1 MKDNLVVKHN
11 DLVTA
16 SYAMTRHEQNLLL
29 SCISQIDSR
38 KRLDEGQVFTLTVEQ
53 ARDLFYNGND
63 QYNAYRDLKTASERL
78 FERKIRLQLDNGK
91 ELLTRFVQSVI
102 FDPEAGAVNIRFAT
116 DIYPYLSELE
126 KNFTKYRLAN
136 IVQLTS
142 VYAVRLYELLICW
155 LGQGLHNKEFDIDD
169 FRRLMGIDDKY
180 SQFGELKKRVIV
192 PALEQINEFTDHQIR
207 VSYRKVGRV
216 FRFIAF
222 SFNAKDVKQAK
233 IGGSTTKTE
242 KRPKQ
247 AKKGQN
253 ERDDKTVDMFTQM
266 TDKQIAMFSRKLAEL
281 PELSHFAT
289 GEAGRSYEAFA
300 ELIASELN
308 NPLKKIKY
316 MPYLEKVGF
325 KGL

>member
-1 MKDNLVVKHN
+1 
-11 DLVTA
+11 
-16 SYAMTRHEQNLLL
+16 
-29 SCISQIDSR
+29 
-38 KRLDEGQVFTLTVEQ
+38 
-53 ARDLFYNGND
+53 
-63 QYNAYRDLKTASERL
+63 
-78 FERKIRLQLDNGK
+78 
-91 ELLTRFVQSVI
+91 
-102 FDPEAGAVNIRFAT
+102 
-116 DIYPYLSELE
+116 
-126 KNFTKYRLAN
+126 
-136 IVQLTS
+136 
-142 VYAVRLYELLICW
+142 
-155 LGQGLHNKEFDIDD
+155 
-169 FRRLMGIDDKY
+169 MGVDDKY
-180 SQFGELKKRVIV
+180 SQFGQLKDRVIT

-233 IGGSTTKTE
+233 IGRLPQRQR

-300 ELIASELN
+300 QVIASELN
-308 NPLKKIKY
+308 NP
-316 MPYLEKVGF
+316 
-325 KGL
+325 

>member
-1 MKDNLVVKHN
+1 MTN
-11 DLVTA
+11 TA
-16 SYAMTRHEQNLLL
+16 SL
-29 SCISQIDSR
+29 DS
-38 KRLDEGQVFTLTVEQ
+38 
-53 ARDLFYNGND
+53 
-63 QYNAYRDLKTASERL
+63 LKT
-78 FERKIRLQLDNGK
+78 
-91 ELLTRFVQSVI
+91 VVI
-102 FDPEAGAVNIRFAT
+102 TPCSGTN
-116 DIYPYLSELE
+116 
-126 KNFTKYRLAN
+126 
-136 IVQLTS
+136 
-142 VYAVRLYELLICW
+142 
-155 LGQGLHNKEFDIDD
+155 
-169 FRRLMGIDDKY
+169 
-180 SQFGELKKRVIV
+180 KRVHR
-192 PALEQINEFTDHQIR
+192 PPNR

-233 IGGSTTKTE
+233 IGETTTKTE

-300 ELIASELN
+300 QVIASELN

>member
-1 MKDNLVVKHN
+1 
-11 DLVTA
+11 
-16 SYAMTRHEQNLLL
+16 
-29 SCISQIDSR
+29 
-38 KRLDEGQVFTLTVEQ
+38 
-53 ARDLFYNGND
+53 
-63 QYNAYRDLKTASERL
+63 
-78 FERKIRLQLDNGK
+78 
-91 ELLTRFVQSVI
+91 
-102 FDPEAGAVNIRFAT
+102 
-116 DIYPYLSELE
+116 
-126 KNFTKYRLAN
+126 
-136 IVQLTS
+136 
-142 VYAVRLYELLICW
+142 
-155 LGQGLHNKEFDIDD
+155 
-169 FRRLMGIDDKY
+169 MGVDDKY
-180 SQFGELKKRVIV
+180 SQFGQLKDRVIT

-233 IGGSTTKTE
+233 IGRLPQRQRNAQNKLKRGKMNVMTK
-242 KRPKQ
+242 RSI
-247 AKKGQN
+247 
-253 ERDDKTVDMFTQM
+253 FTQM

-300 ELIASELN
+300 QVIASELN

>member
-1 MKDNLVVKHN
+1 M
-11 DLVTA
+11 
-16 SYAMTRHEQNLLL
+16 
-29 SCISQIDSR
+29 SCSSVG
-38 KRLDEGQVFTLTVEQ
+38 LDKACIT
-53 ARDLFYNGND
+53 
-63 QYNAYRDLKTASERL
+63 
-78 FERKIRLQLDNGK
+78 
-91 ELLTRFVQSVI
+91 
-102 FDPEAGAVNIRFAT
+102 
-116 DIYPYLSELE
+116 
-126 KNFTKYRLAN
+126 
-136 IVQLTS
+136 
-142 VYAVRLYELLICW
+142 
-155 LGQGLHNKEFDIDD
+155 KEFDIDD
-169 FRRLMGIDDKY
+169 FRRLMGVDDKY
-180 SQFGELKKRVIV
+180 SQFGQLKDRVIT

-233 IGGSTTKTE
+233 IGETTTKTE

-300 ELIASELN
+300 QVIASELN